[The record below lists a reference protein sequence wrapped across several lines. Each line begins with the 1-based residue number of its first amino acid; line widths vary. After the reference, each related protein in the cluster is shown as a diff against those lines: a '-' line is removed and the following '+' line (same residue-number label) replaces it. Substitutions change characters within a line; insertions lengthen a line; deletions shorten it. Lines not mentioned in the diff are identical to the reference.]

1 MFDLLDGILLIAVI
15 LFAVSG
21 YRQGFVVGA
30 LSFVGFLGGGVL
42 GAHVATPI
50 ADLIGVRDNGAL
62 VGILVVLILAM
73 LGQVGATALG
83 AALRDRLTWRAGQ
96 TVDSVL
102 GAVLS
107 GLSVLLVAWL
117 LATAVDR
124 SPFQSLS
131 REVHNSAVLTTVDSA
146 MPSPVRNAFTDLRQL
161 VNDNG
166 FPQVFAG
173 LGGGHIVSVAAPD
186 PAVLSA
192 PGPQEAA
199 SSIVKIQGVAES
211 CSRQVEGSGFV
222 YASRRVMTNAHVLA
236 GVTNPVVEAGGH
248 TYPARTVLFDPE
260 RDIAVLYVPGLEL
273 APLQFAQPSGQANDE
288 AVVAGYPENGPYTT
302 AAARIRNELNAR
314 APDIYSRGTVV
325 RDIYAIRAVVRP
337 GNSGGP
343 LLSRTGSV
351 YGVVFAAATDDA
363 DTGYALTADEVDA
376 SADAARTATQR
387 VATQGC
393 D

>member
-1 MFDLLDGILLIAVI
+1 MDLLDGILILAVV

-30 LSFVGFLGGGVL
+30 LSFIGFLGGGVL

-83 AALRDRLTWRAGQ
+83 AALRDQLTWRAGQ

-102 GAVLS
+102 GAALS

-117 LATAVDR
+117 LATAVVR

-131 REVHNSAVLTTVDSA
+131 RQVHDSEVLKTVDSA
-146 MPSPVRNAFTDLRQL
+146 MPSPVRNTFSDLRQL

-173 LGGGHIVSVAAPD
+173 LAGGRVVNVEPPD
-186 PAVLSA
+186 PAVLSTA
-192 PGPQEAA
+192 SVQAA
-199 SSIVKIQGVAES
+199 SASIVKIQGAAQS
-211 CSRQVEGSGFV
+211 CSREVEGSGFV
-222 YASRRVMTNAHVLA
+222 YAAHRVMTNAHVLA
-236 GVTNPVVEAGGH
+236 GVADPTVIAGGRN
-248 TYPARTVLFDPE
+248 YRARTVLHDPE
-260 RDIAVLYVPGLEL
+260 RDIAVLYVPELQL
-273 APLQFAQPSGQANDE
+273 APLAFASPPGRSTDD
-288 AVVAGYPENGPYTT
+288 AVVAGFPQNGPFIRV
-302 AAARIRNELNAR
+302 AARIRNELKAK
-314 APDIYSRGTVV
+314 APDIYSRGMVI

-343 LLSRTGSV
+343 LLSSRGTV

-363 DTGYALTADEVDA
+363 DTGYALTATEVA
-376 SADAARTATQR
+376 SSAEAGEASIQQ
-387 VATQGC
+387 VGTQGC